1 MSNVS
6 RVGVSLSIDV
16 TKIQKERLS
25 TGEKGG
31 KWLNAT
37 VFVDVDDVDK
47 FGNSG
52 MITQDVTKEERDQGK
67 QGYILGNCKVFWKK
81 EEEPSQPAP
90 QTAPQ
95 QAIPSFDDDIPF

>member
-25 TGEKGG
+25 TGDKGG

-52 MITQDVTKEERDQGK
+52 MITQDVTKEEREQGK

-90 QTAPQ
+90 QAVPQ
-95 QAIPSFDDDIPF
+95 QEIPSFDDDIPF

>member
-6 RVGVSLSIDV
+6 KVGVSLSIDV
-16 TKIQKERLS
+16 TKIQKERLVA
-25 TGEKGG
+25 GQKGG

-37 VFVDVDDVDK
+37 IFVDLDDKDK

-52 MITQDVTKEERDQGK
+52 MVTQDVSKEERDEGK

-81 EEEPSQPAP
+81 EEGTYQPAP
-90 QTAPQ
+90 QAAPQ